1 MIYINRLNINFDQW
15 DKLNNSGWYNMEFV
29 ENKKYNYYIIRYP
42 VGTKVKIRKDS
53 KYYNRNTKNN
63 PKDTIGYI
71 NFYYDKYHIV
81 KKDDLVV
88 HVNWNTGGHNT
99 YKIIDLEYYKK

>member
-1 MIYINRLNINFDQW
+1 
-15 DKLNNSGWYNMEFV
+15 MEFV

-63 PKDTIGYI
+63 PKDTIGYLDYYNDNNDIIKI
-71 NFYYDKYHIV
+71 NDYILFI
-81 KKDDLVV
+81 
-88 HVNWNTGGHNT
+88 NWNNGKNNS
-99 YKIIDLEYYKK
+99 YRIIDLEYYKE